1 MVDEGSTWRRQ
12 ALYPSAFTSET
23 QWDIAVE
30 VKNMEDITKHIRG
43 MERGAGSATPKG
55 EFALRGSVTA
65 VHGHVV
71 EIEFTDGLPDINGAL
86 FIERDNRKRLV
97 LEAHKHIDHK
107 SLIAVAL
114 GQPEGLA
121 RGLPVTAAGGPLMF
135 PVGEDCLGR
144 VLNIFGEP
152 IDGDASL
159 TRVTLT
165 PIHNSPPLLQEQ
177 VISSGIM
184 ETGIKVIDLL
194 SPFPKGGKVGLFG
207 GAGVGKTVILME
219 FIYKIARFYSGIS
232 VFCGVG
238 ERMREGHELLM
249 EMKRQGIIRNAVLV
263 FGQMQEAPGIR
274 FRAPLAGVAIA
285 EYFRDKGKDVLF
297 IMDNI
302 YRFAQAGSEVSAL
315 LGRFPSRVGYQPT
328 LSSELA
334 EVEDRL
340 VSTERG
346 MITSVQAV
354 YVPADDITD
363 PACAGVF
370 PYLDTGIVLSRDM
383 AAQGLYPAIDPLAS
397 TSKLISPG
405 SVGERHYKIAQAVK
419 ERIARYRE
427 LKDIIAILGIEE
439 LSPVDRLA
447 VKRARRLERFL
458 TQPFFLTEEFTGREG
473 KHVTLEETLRGCEGI
488 LSGKMDHVPE
498 EAFFMLGAIE
508 EIAA

>member
-1 MVDEGSTWRRQ
+1 M
-12 ALYPSAFTSET
+12 L
-23 QWDIAVE
+23 WDVPGA
-30 VKNMEDITKHIRG
+30 VKNMEDTAKLIKGSERETSG
-43 MERGAGSATPKG
+43 MRPKG
-55 EFALRGSVTA
+55 KVALRGIVTA

-71 EIEFTDGLPDINGAL
+71 EIEFTDGLPGINGAL
-86 FIERDNRKRLV
+86 LIKRDNGKNLF
-97 LEAHKHIDHK
+97 LEAYKHIDHK
-107 SLIAVAL
+107 SLVAIAL
-114 GQPEGLA
+114 GQPEGLK
-121 RGLPVTAAGGPLMF
+121 RGLPVTAAGGPLVF

-144 VLNIFGEP
+144 ALNILGEP
-152 IDGDASL
+152 IDGDGPLANYA
-159 TRVTLT
+159 LT
-165 PIHNSPPLLQEQ
+165 PIHNSPPPLQEQ
-177 VISSGIM
+177 VISSGVM

-219 FIYKIARFYSGIS
+219 FIYKIAKFYSGIS

-249 EMKRQGIIRNAVLV
+249 EMKRQDIIKNAVLV

-274 FRAPLAGVAIA
+274 FRVPLAGVALA
-285 EYFRDKGKDVLF
+285 EYFRDKGKDVLS

-302 YRFAQAGSEVSAL
+302 YRFAQAGSEVSVL

-334 EVEDRL
+334 EVQDRL
-340 VSTERG
+340 VSTRSG

-383 AAQGLYPAIDPLAS
+383 AAGAFYPAIDPLAS
-397 TSKLISPG
+397 TSKLISPDG
-405 SVGERHYKIAQAVK
+405 VGERHYKIAQAVK

-439 LSPVDRLA
+439 LSPADRLA

-458 TQPFFLTEEFTGREG
+458 TQPFFLTEEFTGRGG
-473 KHVTLEETLRGCEGI
+473 KHVTLEETLQGCEGI
-488 LSGKMDHVPE
+488 LSGKMDHIPE
-498 EAFFMLGAIE
+498 EAFFMLGGIG